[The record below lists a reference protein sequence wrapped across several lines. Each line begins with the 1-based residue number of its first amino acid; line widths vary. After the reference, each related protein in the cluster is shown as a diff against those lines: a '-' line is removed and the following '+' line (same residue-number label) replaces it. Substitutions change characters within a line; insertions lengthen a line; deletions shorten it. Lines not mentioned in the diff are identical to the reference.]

1 MYKIVKSI
9 IKILLF
15 LICFNISAEQ
25 DLSGQSDIVEA
36 ELVDNLSTED
46 KTTSLSEDQVLAEE
60 LDTEVQLNS
69 DDGASLPI
77 DIMLVLD
84 NSGSMKKN
92 DPNFLVTEAI
102 KEFISQ
108 KNENTRVGI
117 IIFDG
122 KAQLKISLTVAS
134 FANREAIL
142 NSIKGINYT
151 GQYTDF
157 PAAIERA
164 IYELKDNGREHAL
177 KSIIFMTDGIVD
189 TGNVNRDL
197 EKSKWMREDLAADA
211 ADNKIKI
218 FGIAFTEAADFQLIQ
233 SISQQ
238 TEGEYFRALVAEDLQ
253 NVFQQINEVINK
265 APESS
270 VISEIE
276 KITIAGTLV
285 NNTESGDAASK
296 LLDGDEQSIENIRP
310 RIEAVEQALD
320 NLDDPIPFPSILIV
334 AIVSLILLV
343 LAFLSLIL
351 KRKGLSRV
359 SRDEFFQEA
368 YINDLQGKTDKQ
380 AHMLDERPKMIGRV
394 AGKDIEH
401 MDYIV
406 VNESTISR
414 RHALIEYK
422 DYSFWI
428 IDQGSSNG
436 TFVNNERINNEFR
449 LKHGDKIRLHNC
461 EFEFNVPEMD
471 ESDETIVYTPGMQPL
486 VDDIHDNQA
495 TNELTYGLEEI
506 ANNPAKSKVAP
517 ISPISDTSSDE
528 EVTIIHDTNNIDSDD
543 IDSDDIDS
551 DDIDSDDEIDSL
563 INEGIEQTNIDD
575 DDDDDDDDDTTVIST
590 TNN

>member
-1 MYKIVKSI
+1 MYKVVKSI

-36 ELVDNLSTED
+36 ESVDNLSTED

-164 IYELKDNGREHAL
+164 IYELKDNGREDAL

-211 ADNKIKI
+211 ADNEIKI

-238 TEGEYFRALVAEDLQ
+238 TKGEYFRALVAEDLQ

-265 APESS
+265 VSESS
-270 VISEIE
+270 VVSEIE
-276 KITIAGTLV
+276 KITIGGRLV
-285 NNTESGDAASK
+285 NNIESEAASE

-320 NLDDPIPFPSILIV
+320 NLDDPIPFPSILIA
-334 AIVSLILLV
+334 AIVVLILLV

-359 SRDEFFQEA
+359 PRDEFFQEA

-422 DYSFWI
+422 DFSFWI

-436 TFVNNERINNEFR
+436 TFINNERINNEFR

-461 EFEFNVPEMD
+461 EFEFTVPEMD
-471 ESDETIVYTPGMQPL
+471 ESDETIVYTPGIQPL
-486 VDDIHDNQA
+486 VDDIHDGQP

-506 ANNPAKSKVAP
+506 ANNPRKSKVAP
-517 ISPISDTSSDE
+517 ISPISDVSSDE
-528 EVTIIHDTNNIDSDD
+528 EVTIIHDTN
-543 IDSDDIDS
+543 
-551 DDIDSDDEIDSL
+551 DIDSDDEIDSL
-563 INEGIEQTNIDD
+563 MNEGIEQTNL
-575 DDDDDDDDDTTVIST
+575 DDDDDDDTTVIST

>member
-36 ELVDNLSTED
+36 ESVDNLSTED

-164 IYELKDNGREHAL
+164 IYELKDNGREDAL

-211 ADNKIKI
+211 ADNEIKI

-238 TEGEYFRALVAEDLQ
+238 TKGEYFRALVAEDLQ

-265 APESS
+265 VSESS
-270 VISEIE
+270 VVSEIE
-276 KITIAGTLV
+276 KITIGGRLV
-285 NNTESGDAASK
+285 NNIESEAASE

-320 NLDDPIPFPSILIV
+320 NLDDPIPFPSILIA
-334 AIVSLILLV
+334 AIVVLILLV

-359 SRDEFFQEA
+359 PRDEFFQEA

-380 AHMLDERPKMIGRV
+380 AHMIDERPKMIGRV

-422 DYSFWI
+422 DFSFWI

-436 TFVNNERINNEFR
+436 TFINNERINNEFR

-461 EFEFNVPEMD
+461 EFEFTVPEMD
-471 ESDETIVYTPGMQPL
+471 ESDETIVYTPGIQPL
-486 VDDIHDNQA
+486 VDDIQDGQP

-506 ANNPAKSKVAP
+506 ANNPRKSKVAP
-517 ISPISDTSSDE
+517 ISPISDISSDE
-528 EVTIIHDTNNIDSDD
+528 EVTIIHDTN
-543 IDSDDIDS
+543 
-551 DDIDSDDEIDSL
+551 DIDSDDEIDSL
-563 INEGIEQTNIDD
+563 MNEGIEQTNL
-575 DDDDDDDDDTTVIST
+575 DDDDDDDDTTVIST

>member
-1 MYKIVKSI
+1 MYKVVKSI

-36 ELVDNLSTED
+36 ESVDNLSTED

-60 LDTEVQLNS
+60 LDTEVQLSS

-164 IYELKDNGREHAL
+164 IYELKDNGREDAL

-211 ADNKIKI
+211 ADNEIKI

-238 TEGEYFRALVAEDLQ
+238 TKGEYFRALVAEDLQ

-265 APESS
+265 VSESS
-270 VISEIE
+270 VVSEIE
-276 KITIAGTLV
+276 KITIGGRLV
-285 NNTESGDAASK
+285 NNIESEAASE

-320 NLDDPIPFPSILIV
+320 NLDDPIPFPSILIA
-334 AIVSLILLV
+334 AIVVLILLV

-359 SRDEFFQEA
+359 PRDEFFQEA

-422 DYSFWI
+422 DFSFWI

-436 TFVNNERINNEFR
+436 TFINNERINNEFR

-461 EFEFNVPEMD
+461 EFEFTVPEMD
-471 ESDETIVYTPGMQPL
+471 ESDETIVYTPGIQPL
-486 VDDIHDNQA
+486 VDDIHDGQP

-506 ANNPAKSKVAP
+506 ANNPRKSKVAP
-517 ISPISDTSSDE
+517 ISPISDVSSDE
-528 EVTIIHDTNNIDSDD
+528 EVTIIHDTN
-543 IDSDDIDS
+543 
-551 DDIDSDDEIDSL
+551 DIDSDDEIDSL
-563 INEGIEQTNIDD
+563 MNEGIEQTNL
-575 DDDDDDDDDTTVIST
+575 DDDDDDDDTTVIST

>member
-1 MYKIVKSI
+1 MYKVVKSI

-36 ELVDNLSTED
+36 ESVDNLSTED

-84 NSGSMKKN
+84 NSGSMQKN

-164 IYELKDNGREHAL
+164 IYELKDNGREDAL

-211 ADNKIKI
+211 ADNEIKI

-238 TEGEYFRALVAEDLQ
+238 TKGEYFRALVAEDLQ

-265 APESS
+265 VSESL
-270 VISEIE
+270 VVSEIE
-276 KITIAGTLV
+276 KVTIGGRLV
-285 NNTESGDAASK
+285 NNIESEAASE

-320 NLDDPIPFPSILIV
+320 NLDDPIPFPSILIA
-334 AIVSLILLV
+334 AIVVLILLV

-359 SRDEFFQEA
+359 PRDEFFQEA

-380 AHMLDERPKMIGRV
+380 AHMIDERPKMIGRV

-422 DYSFWI
+422 DFSFWI

-436 TFVNNERINNEFR
+436 TFINNERINNEFR

-461 EFEFNVPEMD
+461 EFEFTVPEMD
-471 ESDETIVYTPGMQPL
+471 ESDETIVYTPGIQPL
-486 VDDIHDNQA
+486 VDDIQDGQP

-506 ANNPAKSKVAP
+506 ANNPRKSKVAP
-517 ISPISDTSSDE
+517 ISPISDVSSDE
-528 EVTIIHDTNNIDSDD
+528 EVTIIHDTND
-543 IDSDDIDS
+543 IDSDD
-551 DDIDSDDEIDSL
+551 DDEIDSL
-563 INEGIEQTNIDD
+563 MNEGIEQTNL
-575 DDDDDDDDDTTVIST
+575 DDDDDTTVIST

>member
-36 ELVDNLSTED
+36 ESVDNLSTED

-164 IYELKDNGREHAL
+164 IYELKDNGREDAL

-211 ADNKIKI
+211 ADNEIKI

-238 TEGEYFRALVAEDLQ
+238 TKGEYFRALVAEDLQ

-265 APESS
+265 VSESS
-270 VISEIE
+270 VVSEIE
-276 KITIAGTLV
+276 KITIGGRLV
-285 NNTESGDAASK
+285 NNIESEAASE

-320 NLDDPIPFPSILIV
+320 NLDDPIPFPSILIA
-334 AIVSLILLV
+334 AIVVLILLV

-359 SRDEFFQEA
+359 PRDEFFQEA

-380 AHMLDERPKMIGRV
+380 AHMIDERPKMIGRV

-422 DYSFWI
+422 DFSFWI

-436 TFVNNERINNEFR
+436 TFINNERINNEFR

-461 EFEFNVPEMD
+461 EFEFTVPEMD
-471 ESDETIVYTPGMQPL
+471 ESDETIVYTPGIQPL
-486 VDDIHDNQA
+486 VDDIQDGQP

-506 ANNPAKSKVAP
+506 ANNPRKSKVAP
-517 ISPISDTSSDE
+517 ISPISDISSDE
-528 EVTIIHDTNNIDSDD
+528 EVTIIHDTN
-543 IDSDDIDS
+543 
-551 DDIDSDDEIDSL
+551 DIDSDDEIDSL
-563 INEGIEQTNIDD
+563 MNEGIEQTNL
-575 DDDDDDDDDTTVIST
+575 DDDDDDDTTVIST

>member
-1 MYKIVKSI
+1 MYKVVKSI

-36 ELVDNLSTED
+36 ESVDNLSTED

-60 LDTEVQLNS
+60 LDMEVQLNS

-164 IYELKDNGREHAL
+164 IYELKDNGREDAL

-211 ADNKIKI
+211 ADNEIKI

-238 TEGEYFRALVAEDLQ
+238 TKGEYFRALVAEDLQ

-265 APESS
+265 VSESS
-270 VISEIE
+270 VVSEIE
-276 KITIAGTLV
+276 KITIGGRLV
-285 NNTESGDAASK
+285 NNIESEAASE

-320 NLDDPIPFPSILIV
+320 NLDDPIPFPSILIA
-334 AIVSLILLV
+334 AIVVLILLV

-359 SRDEFFQEA
+359 PRDEFFQEA

-422 DYSFWI
+422 DFSFWI

-436 TFVNNERINNEFR
+436 TFINNERINNEFR

-461 EFEFNVPEMD
+461 EFEFTVPEMD
-471 ESDETIVYTPGMQPL
+471 ESDETIVYTPGIQPL
-486 VDDIHDNQA
+486 VDDIQDGQP

-506 ANNPAKSKVAP
+506 ANNPRKSKVAP
-517 ISPISDTSSDE
+517 ISPISDVSSDE
-528 EVTIIHDTNNIDSDD
+528 EVTIIHDTN
-543 IDSDDIDS
+543 
-551 DDIDSDDEIDSL
+551 DIDSDDEIDSL
-563 INEGIEQTNIDD
+563 MNEGIEQTNL
-575 DDDDDDDDDTTVIST
+575 DDDDDDTTVIST

>member
-1 MYKIVKSI
+1 MYKVVKSI

-36 ELVDNLSTED
+36 EAVDNLSTED

-60 LDTEVQLNS
+60 LDTEVQLSS

-84 NSGSMKKN
+84 NSGSMQKN

-164 IYELKDNGREHAL
+164 IYELKDNGREDAL

-211 ADNKIKI
+211 ADNEIKI

-238 TEGEYFRALVAEDLQ
+238 TKGEYFRALVAEDLQ

-265 APESS
+265 VSESL
-270 VISEIE
+270 VVSEIE
-276 KITIAGTLV
+276 KVTIGGRLV
-285 NNTESGDAASK
+285 NNIESEAASE

-320 NLDDPIPFPSILIV
+320 NLDDPIPFPSILIA
-334 AIVSLILLV
+334 AIVVLILLV
-343 LAFLSLIL
+343 LAFLSFIL

-359 SRDEFFQEA
+359 PRDEFFQEA

-380 AHMLDERPKMIGRV
+380 AHMIDERPKMIGRV

-422 DYSFWI
+422 DFSFWI

-436 TFVNNERINNEFR
+436 TFINNERINNEFR

-461 EFEFNVPEMD
+461 EFEFTVPEMD
-471 ESDETIVYTPGMQPL
+471 ESDETIVYTPGIQPL
-486 VDDIHDNQA
+486 VDDIQDGQP

-506 ANNPAKSKVAP
+506 ANNPRKSKVAP
-517 ISPISDTSSDE
+517 ISPISDVSSDE
-528 EVTIIHDTNNIDSDD
+528 EVTIIHDTN
-543 IDSDDIDS
+543 
-551 DDIDSDDEIDSL
+551 DIDSDDEIDSL
-563 INEGIEQTNIDD
+563 MNEGIEQTNL
-575 DDDDDDDDDTTVIST
+575 DDDDDDTTVIST

>member
-36 ELVDNLSTED
+36 ESVDNLSMED

-69 DDGASLPI
+69 DDNASLPI

-122 KAQLKISLTVAS
+122 KAQLQISLTVAS

-164 IYELKDNGREHAL
+164 IYELKDNGREDAL

-211 ADNKIKI
+211 ADNEIKI

-253 NVFQQINEVINK
+253 NVFQKINEVINK
-265 APESS
+265 VPESS
-270 VISEIE
+270 VVSEIE
-276 KITIAGTLV
+276 KITIGGTLV
-285 NNTESGDAASK
+285 NNIEFGEAASK

-334 AIVSLILLV
+334 AIVVLILLV
-343 LAFLSLIL
+343 LAFLSLIS
-351 KRKGLSRV
+351 KRKGLLRV
-359 SRDEFFQEA
+359 PRDEFFQEA

-436 TFVNNERINNEFR
+436 TFINNERINNEFR

-461 EFEFNVPEMD
+461 EFEFIVPEMD
-471 ESDETIVYTPGMQPL
+471 ESDETIAYTPGMQPL
-486 VDDIHDNQA
+486 VDDIHDSQS

-506 ANNPAKSKVAP
+506 ANNPRKSKVAP
-517 ISPISDTSSDE
+517 ISPISDVSSDE
-528 EVTIIHDTNNIDSDD
+528 EVTIIHDTN
-543 IDSDDIDS
+543 
-551 DDIDSDDEIDSL
+551 DIDSDDEIDSL
-563 INEGIEQTNIDD
+563 MNEGIEQTNL
-575 DDDDDDDDDTTVIST
+575 DDDDDDDTTVIST

>member
-36 ELVDNLSTED
+36 ESVDNLSTED

-164 IYELKDNGREHAL
+164 IYELKDNGREDAL

-197 EKSKWMREDLAADA
+197 EKSKWMREDLADDA
-211 ADNKIKI
+211 ADNEIKI

-253 NVFQQINEVINK
+253 NVFQKINEVINK
-265 APESS
+265 VPESS
-270 VISEIE
+270 VVSEIE
-276 KITIAGTLV
+276 KITIGGTLV
-285 NNTESGDAASK
+285 NNIESGEAASK

-320 NLDDPIPFPSILIV
+320 NLDDPIPFPSILIA
-334 AIVSLILLV
+334 AIVVLILLV

-359 SRDEFFQEA
+359 LRDEFFQEA

-422 DYSFWI
+422 DFSFWI

-436 TFVNNERINNEFR
+436 TFINNERINNEFR

-461 EFEFNVPEMD
+461 EFEFTVPEMD
-471 ESDETIVYTPGMQPL
+471 ESDETIVYTPGIQPL
-486 VDDIHDNQA
+486 VDDIQDGQP

-506 ANNPAKSKVAP
+506 ANNPRKSKVAP
-517 ISPISDTSSDE
+517 ISPISDVSSDE
-528 EVTIIHDTNNIDSDD
+528 EVTIMHDTN
-543 IDSDDIDS
+543 
-551 DDIDSDDEIDSL
+551 DIDSDDEIDSL
-563 INEGIEQTNIDD
+563 MNEGIEQTNL
-575 DDDDDDDDDTTVIST
+575 DDDDDDDDTTVIST

>member
-15 LICFNISAEQ
+15 FICFNISAEQ
-25 DLSGQSDIVEA
+25 DLSGQSNIVEA
-36 ELVDNLSTED
+36 ESVDNLSTED

-164 IYELKDNGREHAL
+164 IYDLKDNGREDAL

-197 EKSKWMREDLAADA
+197 EKSKWLREDLAAAA
-211 ADNKIKI
+211 ADNEIKI
-218 FGIAFTEAADFQLIQ
+218 FGIAFTETADFQLIQ

-238 TEGEYFRALVAEDLQ
+238 TEGEYFRALAAEDLQ
-253 NVFQQINEVINK
+253 NVFQQINKVINK
-265 APESS
+265 VPESS
-270 VISEIE
+270 VVSGIE
-276 KITIAGTLV
+276 KITIGDTLA
-285 NNTESGDAASK
+285 NNIESGEVASN

-310 RIEAVEQALD
+310 RIEAVEQALE
-320 NLDDPIPFPSILIV
+320 NLDVPISFPLILIV
-334 AIVSLILLV
+334 AIIVLILLV
-343 LAFLSLIL
+343 LTLLSLIS

-359 SRDEFFQEA
+359 LRDEFFQKA

-394 AGKDIEH
+394 TGKDIEH

-436 TFVNNERINNEFR
+436 TFINNERINNEFR

-461 EFEFNVPEMD
+461 EFEFLVPEMD
-471 ESDETIVYTPGMQPL
+471 ESDETIVYTPGMRPL
-486 VDDIHDNQA
+486 VDDVHDGQS

-506 ANNPAKSKVAP
+506 ANNPRQSKVAP
-517 ISPISDTSSDE
+517 ISPISDVSGDE
-528 EVTIIHDTNNIDSDD
+528 EVTIIHDTN
-543 IDSDDIDS
+543 
-551 DDIDSDDEIDSL
+551 DIDSDDEIDSL
-563 INEGIEQTNIDD
+563 MNEGIEQTDL
-575 DDDDDDDDDTTVIST
+575 DDDDDTTVIST

>member
-36 ELVDNLSTED
+36 ESVDNLSTED

-69 DDGASLPI
+69 DDDASLPI

-92 DPNFLVTEAI
+92 DPNFLATEAI

-122 KAQLKISLTVAS
+122 KAQLQISLTVAS
-134 FANREAIL
+134 FANREVIL

-164 IYELKDNGREHAL
+164 IYELKDNGREDAL

-211 ADNKIKI
+211 ADNEIKV

-253 NVFQQINEVINK
+253 NVFQKINEVINK
-265 APESS
+265 MPESS
-270 VISEIE
+270 VVSEVE
-276 KITIAGTLV
+276 KITIGGTLV
-285 NNTESGDAASK
+285 NNIEFGEAASK

-334 AIVSLILLV
+334 SIVVLILLV
-343 LAFLSLIL
+343 LAFLSLIS

-359 SRDEFFQEA
+359 PRDEFFQEA

-436 TFVNNERINNEFR
+436 TFINNERINNEFR

-461 EFEFNVPEMD
+461 EFEFIVPEMD
-471 ESDETIVYTPGMQPL
+471 ESDETIAYTPGMQPL
-486 VDDIHDNQA
+486 VDDIHDSQS

-506 ANNPAKSKVAP
+506 ANNPRKSKVAP
-517 ISPISDTSSDE
+517 ISPISDVSSDE
-528 EVTIIHDTNNIDSDD
+528 EVTIIHDTN
-543 IDSDDIDS
+543 
-551 DDIDSDDEIDSL
+551 DIDSDDEIDSL
-563 INEGIEQTNIDD
+563 MNEGIEQTNL
-575 DDDDDDDDDTTVIST
+575 DDDDDDDDDTTAIST

>member
-1 MYKIVKSI
+1 MYKVVKSI

-36 ELVDNLSTED
+36 ESVDNLSTED

-84 NSGSMKKN
+84 NSGSMQKN

-164 IYELKDNGREHAL
+164 IYELKDNGREDAL

-211 ADNKIKI
+211 ADNEIKI

-238 TEGEYFRALVAEDLQ
+238 TKGEYFRALVAEDLQ

-265 APESS
+265 VSESS
-270 VISEIE
+270 VVSEIE
-276 KITIAGTLV
+276 KITIGGRLV
-285 NNTESGDAASK
+285 NNIESEAASE

-320 NLDDPIPFPSILIV
+320 NLDDPIPFPSILIA
-334 AIVSLILLV
+334 AIVVLILLV

-359 SRDEFFQEA
+359 PRDEFFQEA

-422 DYSFWI
+422 DFSFWI

-436 TFVNNERINNEFR
+436 TFINNERINNEFR

-461 EFEFNVPEMD
+461 EFEFTVPEMD
-471 ESDETIVYTPGMQPL
+471 ESDETIVYTPGIQPL
-486 VDDIHDNQA
+486 VDDIQDGQP

-506 ANNPAKSKVAP
+506 ANNPRKSKVAP
-517 ISPISDTSSDE
+517 ISPISDVSSDE
-528 EVTIIHDTNNIDSDD
+528 EVTIIHDTND
-543 IDSDDIDS
+543 IDSDD
-551 DDIDSDDEIDSL
+551 DDEIDSL
-563 INEGIEQTNIDD
+563 MNEGIEQTNL
-575 DDDDDDDDDTTVIST
+575 DDDDDTTVIST

>member
-1 MYKIVKSI
+1 MYKIVKSN

-25 DLSGQSDIVEA
+25 DLSEQSGIAGA
-36 ELVDNLSTED
+36 ESVDSLSTKD

-69 DDGASLPI
+69 NDGASLPI

-92 DPNFLVTEAI
+92 DPDFLVTEAI

-142 NSIKGINYT
+142 NSIKEINYT
-151 GQYTDF
+151 GLYTDF

-164 IYELKDNGREHAL
+164 IYELKDNGREDAL

-189 TGNVNRDL
+189 TGDVNRDL

-211 ADNKIKI
+211 ADNEIKI

-253 NVFQQINEVINK
+253 NVFQQINKVINK
-265 APESS
+265 EPEPS
-270 VISEIE
+270 VVSEIE
-276 KITIAGTLV
+276 KITIGGTLV
-285 NNTESGDAASK
+285 SDIESSEAASK
-296 LLDGDEQSIENIRP
+296 LLDVDEQSIENIRP

-320 NLDDPIPFPSILIV
+320 NLDDPIQFPLILIV

-343 LAFLSLIL
+343 LAFLSSIL

-506 ANNPAKSKVAP
+506 ANNPRKSKVAP

-575 DDDDDDDDDTTVIST
+575 DDDDDTTIIST

>member
-36 ELVDNLSTED
+36 ESVDNLSTED

-60 LDTEVQLNS
+60 LDTEVQLNF

-164 IYELKDNGREHAL
+164 IYELKDNGREDAL

-211 ADNKIKI
+211 ADNEIKI

-238 TEGEYFRALVAEDLQ
+238 TKGEYFRALVAEDLQ

-265 APESS
+265 VSESS
-270 VISEIE
+270 VVSEIE
-276 KITIAGTLV
+276 KITIGGRLV
-285 NNTESGDAASK
+285 NNIESEAASE

-320 NLDDPIPFPSILIV
+320 NLDDPIPFPSILIA
-334 AIVSLILLV
+334 AIVVLILLV

-359 SRDEFFQEA
+359 PRDEFFQEA

-380 AHMLDERPKMIGRV
+380 AHMIDERPKMIGRV

-422 DYSFWI
+422 DFSFWI

-436 TFVNNERINNEFR
+436 TFINNERINNEFR

-461 EFEFNVPEMD
+461 EFEFTVPEMD
-471 ESDETIVYTPGMQPL
+471 ESDETIVYTPGIQPL
-486 VDDIHDNQA
+486 VGDIHDGQP

-506 ANNPAKSKVAP
+506 ANNPRKSKVAP
-517 ISPISDTSSDE
+517 ISPISDVSSDE
-528 EVTIIHDTNNIDSDD
+528 EVTIMHDTN
-543 IDSDDIDS
+543 
-551 DDIDSDDEIDSL
+551 DIDSDDEIDSL
-563 INEGIEQTNIDD
+563 MNEGIEQTNL
-575 DDDDDDDDDTTVIST
+575 DDDDDDDDTTVIST

>member
-1 MYKIVKSI
+1 MYKVVKSI

-36 ELVDNLSTED
+36 ESVDNLSTED

-164 IYELKDNGREHAL
+164 IYELKDNGREDAL

-211 ADNKIKI
+211 ADNEIKI

-238 TEGEYFRALVAEDLQ
+238 TKGEYFRALVAEDLQ

-265 APESS
+265 VSESS
-270 VISEIE
+270 VVSEIE
-276 KITIAGTLV
+276 KITIGGRLV
-285 NNTESGDAASK
+285 NNIESEAASE

-320 NLDDPIPFPSILIV
+320 NLDDPIPFPSILIA
-334 AIVSLILLV
+334 AIVVLILLV

-359 SRDEFFQEA
+359 LRDEFFQEA

-380 AHMLDERPKMIGRV
+380 AHMIDERPKMIGRV

-422 DYSFWI
+422 DFSFWI

-436 TFVNNERINNEFR
+436 TFINNERINNEFR

-461 EFEFNVPEMD
+461 EFEFTVPEMD
-471 ESDETIVYTPGMQPL
+471 ESDETIVYTPGIQPL
-486 VDDIHDNQA
+486 VDDIHDGQP

-506 ANNPAKSKVAP
+506 ANNPRKSKVAP
-517 ISPISDTSSDE
+517 ISPISDVSSDE
-528 EVTIIHDTNNIDSDD
+528 EVTIIHDTN
-543 IDSDDIDS
+543 
-551 DDIDSDDEIDSL
+551 DIDSDDEIDSL
-563 INEGIEQTNIDD
+563 MNEGIEQTNL
-575 DDDDDDDDDTTVIST
+575 DDDDDDTTVIST

>member
-1 MYKIVKSI
+1 MYKVVKSI

-36 ELVDNLSTED
+36 ESVDNLSTED

-84 NSGSMKKN
+84 NSGSMQKN

-164 IYELKDNGREHAL
+164 IYELKDNGREDAL

-211 ADNKIKI
+211 ADNEIKI

-238 TEGEYFRALVAEDLQ
+238 TKGEYFRALVAEDLQ

-265 APESS
+265 VSESS
-270 VISEIE
+270 VVSEIE
-276 KITIAGTLV
+276 KITIGGRLV
-285 NNTESGDAASK
+285 NNIESEAASE

-320 NLDDPIPFPSILIV
+320 NLDDPIPFPSILIA
-334 AIVSLILLV
+334 AIVVLILLV

-359 SRDEFFQEA
+359 PRDEFFQEA

-422 DYSFWI
+422 DFSFWI

-436 TFVNNERINNEFR
+436 TFINNERINNEFR

-461 EFEFNVPEMD
+461 EFEFTVPEMD
-471 ESDETIVYTPGMQPL
+471 ESDETIVYTPGIQPL
-486 VDDIHDNQA
+486 VDDIHDGQP

-506 ANNPAKSKVAP
+506 ANNPRKSKVAP
-517 ISPISDTSSDE
+517 ISPISDVSSDE
-528 EVTIIHDTNNIDSDD
+528 EVTIIHDTN
-543 IDSDDIDS
+543 
-551 DDIDSDDEIDSL
+551 DIDSDDEIDSL
-563 INEGIEQTNIDD
+563 MNEGIEQTNL
-575 DDDDDDDDDTTVIST
+575 DDDDDDDTTVIST

>member
-15 LICFNISAEQ
+15 FICFNISAEQ
-25 DLSGQSDIVEA
+25 DLSGQSNIVEA
-36 ELVDNLSTED
+36 ESVDNLSTED

-164 IYELKDNGREHAL
+164 IYELKDNGREDAL

-197 EKSKWMREDLAADA
+197 EKSKWLREDLAAAA
-211 ADNKIKI
+211 ADNEIKI

-238 TEGEYFRALVAEDLQ
+238 TEGEYFRALAAEDLQ
-253 NVFQQINEVINK
+253 NVFQQINKVINK
-265 APESS
+265 APDSS
-270 VISEIE
+270 VVSEIE
-276 KITIAGTLV
+276 KITIGDTLA
-285 NNTESGDAASK
+285 NNIESGEAASN

-320 NLDDPIPFPSILIV
+320 NLDDPIPFPSILIA
-334 AIVSLILLV
+334 AIVVLILLV

-359 SRDEFFQEA
+359 PRDEFFQEA

-380 AHMLDERPKMIGRV
+380 AHMIDERPKMIGRV

-422 DYSFWI
+422 DFSFWI

-436 TFVNNERINNEFR
+436 TFINNERINNEFR

-461 EFEFNVPEMD
+461 EFEFTVPEMD
-471 ESDETIVYTPGMQPL
+471 ESDETIVYTPGIQPL
-486 VDDIHDNQA
+486 VDDIQDGQP

-506 ANNPAKSKVAP
+506 ANNPRKSKVAP
-517 ISPISDTSSDE
+517 ISPISDVSSDE
-528 EVTIIHDTNNIDSDD
+528 EVTIIHDTND
-543 IDSDDIDS
+543 IDSDD
-551 DDIDSDDEIDSL
+551 DDEIDSL
-563 INEGIEQTNIDD
+563 MNEGIEQTNL
-575 DDDDDDDDDTTVIST
+575 DDDDDTTVIST

>member
-1 MYKIVKSI
+1 MYKVVKLI

-36 ELVDNLSTED
+36 ESVDNLSTED

-164 IYELKDNGREHAL
+164 IYELKDNGREDAL

-211 ADNKIKI
+211 ADNEIKI

-238 TEGEYFRALVAEDLQ
+238 TKGEYFRALVAEDLQ

-265 APESS
+265 VSESS
-270 VISEIE
+270 VVSEIE
-276 KITIAGTLV
+276 KITIGGRLV
-285 NNTESGDAASK
+285 NNIESEAASE

-320 NLDDPIPFPSILIV
+320 NLDDPIPFPSILIA
-334 AIVSLILLV
+334 AIVVLILLV

-359 SRDEFFQEA
+359 LRDEFFQEA

-380 AHMLDERPKMIGRV
+380 AHMIDERPKMIGRV

-422 DYSFWI
+422 DFSFWI

-436 TFVNNERINNEFR
+436 TFINNERINNEFR

-461 EFEFNVPEMD
+461 EFEFTVPEMD
-471 ESDETIVYTPGMQPL
+471 ESDETIVYTPGIQPL
-486 VDDIHDNQA
+486 VDDIQDGQP

-506 ANNPAKSKVAP
+506 ANNPRKSKVAP
-517 ISPISDTSSDE
+517 ISPISDVSSDE
-528 EVTIIHDTNNIDSDD
+528 EVTIIHDTN
-543 IDSDDIDS
+543 
-551 DDIDSDDEIDSL
+551 DIDSDDEIDSL
-563 INEGIEQTNIDD
+563 MNEGIEQTNL
-575 DDDDDDDDDTTVIST
+575 DDDDDDDTTVIST

>member
-1 MYKIVKSI
+1 MYKVVKSI

-36 ELVDNLSTED
+36 ESVDNLSTED

-164 IYELKDNGREHAL
+164 IYELKDNGREDAL

-211 ADNKIKI
+211 ADNEIKI

-238 TEGEYFRALVAEDLQ
+238 TKGEYFRALVAEDLQ

-265 APESS
+265 VSESS
-270 VISEIE
+270 VVSEIE
-276 KITIAGTLV
+276 KVTIGGRLV
-285 NNTESGDAASK
+285 NNIESEAASE

-320 NLDDPIPFPSILIV
+320 NLDDPIPFPSILIA
-334 AIVSLILLV
+334 AIVVLILLV

-359 SRDEFFQEA
+359 PRDEFFQEA

-380 AHMLDERPKMIGRV
+380 AHMIDERPKMIGRV

-422 DYSFWI
+422 DFSFWI

-436 TFVNNERINNEFR
+436 TFINNERINNEFR

-461 EFEFNVPEMD
+461 EFEFTVPEMD
-471 ESDETIVYTPGMQPL
+471 ESDETIVYTPGIQPL
-486 VDDIHDNQA
+486 VDDIQDGQP

-506 ANNPAKSKVAP
+506 ANNPRKSKVAP
-517 ISPISDTSSDE
+517 ISPISDVSSDE
-528 EVTIIHDTNNIDSDD
+528 EVTIIHDTN
-543 IDSDDIDS
+543 
-551 DDIDSDDEIDSL
+551 DIDSDDEIDSL
-563 INEGIEQTNIDD
+563 MNEGIEQTNL
-575 DDDDDDDDDTTVIST
+575 DDDDDDDDTTVIST

>member
-36 ELVDNLSTED
+36 ESVDNLSTED

-164 IYELKDNGREHAL
+164 IYELKDNGREDAL

-211 ADNKIKI
+211 ADNEIKI

-238 TEGEYFRALVAEDLQ
+238 TKGEYFRALVAEDLQ
-253 NVFQQINEVINK
+253 NVFQKINEVINK
-265 APESS
+265 VPESS
-270 VISEIE
+270 VVSEIE
-276 KITIAGTLV
+276 KITIGGRLV
-285 NNTESGDAASK
+285 NNIESEAASE

-320 NLDDPIPFPSILIV
+320 NLDDPIPFPSILIA
-334 AIVSLILLV
+334 AIVVLILLV

-359 SRDEFFQEA
+359 PRDEFFQEA

-422 DYSFWI
+422 DFSFWI

-436 TFVNNERINNEFR
+436 TFINNERINNEFR

-461 EFEFNVPEMD
+461 EFEFTVPEMD
-471 ESDETIVYTPGMQPL
+471 ESDETIVYTPGIQPL
-486 VDDIHDNQA
+486 VDDIHDGQP

-506 ANNPAKSKVAP
+506 ANNPRKSKVAP
-517 ISPISDTSSDE
+517 ISPISDVSSDE
-528 EVTIIHDTNNIDSDD
+528 EVTIIHDTN
-543 IDSDDIDS
+543 
-551 DDIDSDDEIDSL
+551 DIDSDDEIDSL
-563 INEGIEQTNIDD
+563 MNEGIEQTNL
-575 DDDDDDDDDTTVIST
+575 DDDDDDDDTTVIST

>member
-1 MYKIVKSI
+1 MYKVIKSI

-36 ELVDNLSTED
+36 ESVDNLSTED

-60 LDTEVQLNS
+60 LDMEVQLNS

-164 IYELKDNGREHAL
+164 IYELKDNGREDAL

-211 ADNKIKI
+211 ADNEIKI

-238 TEGEYFRALVAEDLQ
+238 TKGEYFRALVAEDLQ

-265 APESS
+265 VSESS
-270 VISEIE
+270 VVSEIE
-276 KITIAGTLV
+276 KITIGGRLV
-285 NNTESGDAASK
+285 NNIESEAASE

-320 NLDDPIPFPSILIV
+320 NLDDPIPFPSILIA
-334 AIVSLILLV
+334 AIVVLILLV

-359 SRDEFFQEA
+359 PRDEFFQEA

-422 DYSFWI
+422 DFSFWI

-436 TFVNNERINNEFR
+436 TFINNERINNEFR

-461 EFEFNVPEMD
+461 EFEFTVPEMD
-471 ESDETIVYTPGMQPL
+471 ESDETIVYTPGIQPL
-486 VDDIHDNQA
+486 VDDIHDGQP

-506 ANNPAKSKVAP
+506 ANNPRKSKVAP
-517 ISPISDTSSDE
+517 ISPISDVSSDE
-528 EVTIIHDTNNIDSDD
+528 EVTIMHDTN
-543 IDSDDIDS
+543 
-551 DDIDSDDEIDSL
+551 DIDSDDEIDSL
-563 INEGIEQTNIDD
+563 MNEGIEQTNL
-575 DDDDDDDDDTTVIST
+575 DDDDDDDTTVIST

>member
-1 MYKIVKSI
+1 MYKVVKSI

-36 ELVDNLSTED
+36 ESVDNLSTED

-69 DDGASLPI
+69 DDGTSLPI

-164 IYELKDNGREHAL
+164 IYELKDNGREDAL

-211 ADNKIKI
+211 ADNEIKI

-238 TEGEYFRALVAEDLQ
+238 TKGEYFRALVAEDLQ

-265 APESS
+265 VSESS
-270 VISEIE
+270 VVSEIE
-276 KITIAGTLV
+276 KITIGGRLV
-285 NNTESGDAASK
+285 NNIESEAASE

-320 NLDDPIPFPSILIV
+320 NLDDPIPFPSILIA
-334 AIVSLILLV
+334 AIVVLILLV

-359 SRDEFFQEA
+359 PRDEFFQEA

-380 AHMLDERPKMIGRV
+380 AHMIDERPKMIGRV

-422 DYSFWI
+422 DFSFWI

-436 TFVNNERINNEFR
+436 TFINNERINNEFR

-461 EFEFNVPEMD
+461 EFEFTVPEMD
-471 ESDETIVYTPGMQPL
+471 ESDETIVYTPGIQPL
-486 VDDIHDNQA
+486 VDDIHDGQPSND
-495 TNELTYGLEEI
+495 LTYGLEEI
-506 ANNPAKSKVAP
+506 ANNPQKSKVAP
-517 ISPISDTSSDE
+517 ISPISDVSSDE
-528 EVTIIHDTNNIDSDD
+528 EVTIMHDTN
-543 IDSDDIDS
+543 
-551 DDIDSDDEIDSL
+551 DIDSDDEIDSL
-563 INEGIEQTNIDD
+563 MNEGIEQTNL
-575 DDDDDDDDDTTVIST
+575 DDDDDDDDTTVIST

>member
-1 MYKIVKSI
+1 MYKVVKLI

-36 ELVDNLSTED
+36 ESVDNLSTED

-84 NSGSMKKN
+84 NSGSMQKN

-164 IYELKDNGREHAL
+164 IYELKDNGREDAL

-211 ADNKIKI
+211 ADNEIKI

-238 TEGEYFRALVAEDLQ
+238 TKGEYFRALVAEDLQ

-265 APESS
+265 VSESS
-270 VISEIE
+270 VVSEIE
-276 KITIAGTLV
+276 KITIGGRLV
-285 NNTESGDAASK
+285 NNIESEAASE

-320 NLDDPIPFPSILIV
+320 NLDDPIPFPSILIA
-334 AIVSLILLV
+334 AIVVLILLV

-359 SRDEFFQEA
+359 PRDEFFQEA

-422 DYSFWI
+422 DFSFWI

-436 TFVNNERINNEFR
+436 TFINNERINNEFR

-461 EFEFNVPEMD
+461 EFEFTVPEMD
-471 ESDETIVYTPGMQPL
+471 ESDETIVYTPGIQPL
-486 VDDIHDNQA
+486 VDDIHDGQP

-506 ANNPAKSKVAP
+506 ANNPRKSKVAP
-517 ISPISDTSSDE
+517 ISPISDVSSDE
-528 EVTIIHDTNNIDSDD
+528 EVTIIHDTN
-543 IDSDDIDS
+543 
-551 DDIDSDDEIDSL
+551 DIDSDDEIDSL
-563 INEGIEQTNIDD
+563 MNEGIEQTNL
-575 DDDDDDDDDTTVIST
+575 DDDDDDDDTTVIST

>member
-1 MYKIVKSI
+1 MYKVVKSI

-36 ELVDNLSTED
+36 ESVDNLSTED

-84 NSGSMKKN
+84 NSGSMQKN

-164 IYELKDNGREHAL
+164 IYELKDNGREDAL

-211 ADNKIKI
+211 ADNEIKI

-238 TEGEYFRALVAEDLQ
+238 TKGEYFRALVAEDLQ

-265 APESS
+265 VSESS
-270 VISEIE
+270 VVSEIE
-276 KITIAGTLV
+276 KITIGGRLV
-285 NNTESGDAASK
+285 NNIESEAASE

-320 NLDDPIPFPSILIV
+320 NLDDPIPFPSILIA
-334 AIVSLILLV
+334 AIVVLILLV

-359 SRDEFFQEA
+359 PRDEFFQEA

-380 AHMLDERPKMIGRV
+380 AHMIDERPKMIGRV

-422 DYSFWI
+422 DFSFWI

-436 TFVNNERINNEFR
+436 TFINNERINNEFR

-461 EFEFNVPEMD
+461 EFEFTVPEMD
-471 ESDETIVYTPGMQPL
+471 ESDETIVYTPGIQPL
-486 VDDIHDNQA
+486 VDDIHDGQP

-506 ANNPAKSKVAP
+506 ANNPRKSKVAP
-517 ISPISDTSSDE
+517 ISPISDVSSDE
-528 EVTIIHDTNNIDSDD
+528 EVTIIHDTN
-543 IDSDDIDS
+543 
-551 DDIDSDDEIDSL
+551 DIDSDDEIDSL
-563 INEGIEQTNIDD
+563 MNEGIEQTNL
-575 DDDDDDDDDTTVIST
+575 DDDDDDTTVIST

>member
-1 MYKIVKSI
+1 MYKVVKSI

-36 ELVDNLSTED
+36 EAVDNLSTED

-164 IYELKDNGREHAL
+164 IYELKDNGREDAL

-211 ADNKIKI
+211 ADNEIKI

-238 TEGEYFRALVAEDLQ
+238 TKGEYFRALVAEDLQ

-265 APESS
+265 VSESS
-270 VISEIE
+270 VVSEIE
-276 KITIAGTLV
+276 KITIGGRLV
-285 NNTESGDAASK
+285 NNIESEAASE

-320 NLDDPIPFPSILIV
+320 NLDDPIPFPSILIA
-334 AIVSLILLV
+334 AIVVLILLV

-359 SRDEFFQEA
+359 PRDEFFQEA

-380 AHMLDERPKMIGRV
+380 AHMIDERPKMIGRV

-422 DYSFWI
+422 DFSFWI

-436 TFVNNERINNEFR
+436 TFINNERINNEFR

-461 EFEFNVPEMD
+461 EFEFTVPEMD
-471 ESDETIVYTPGMQPL
+471 ESDETIVYTPGIQPL
-486 VDDIHDNQA
+486 VDDIHDGQP

-506 ANNPAKSKVAP
+506 ANNPRKSKVAP
-517 ISPISDTSSDE
+517 ISPISDVSSDE
-528 EVTIIHDTNNIDSDD
+528 EVTIIHDTN
-543 IDSDDIDS
+543 
-551 DDIDSDDEIDSL
+551 DIDSDDEIDSL
-563 INEGIEQTNIDD
+563 MNEGIEQTNL
-575 DDDDDDDDDTTVIST
+575 DDDDDDDDTTVIST

>member
-36 ELVDNLSTED
+36 ESVDNLSTED

-164 IYELKDNGREHAL
+164 IYELKDNGREDAL

-211 ADNKIKI
+211 ADNEIKI

-238 TEGEYFRALVAEDLQ
+238 TKGEYFRALVAEDLQ

-265 APESS
+265 VSESS
-270 VISEIE
+270 VVSEIE
-276 KITIAGTLV
+276 KVTIGGTLV
-285 NNTESGDAASK
+285 NNIESGDAASK

-320 NLDDPIPFPSILIV
+320 NLDDPIPFPSILIA
-334 AIVSLILLV
+334 AIVVLILLV

-359 SRDEFFQEA
+359 PRDEFFQEA

-422 DYSFWI
+422 DFSFWI

-436 TFVNNERINNEFR
+436 TFINNERINNEFR

-461 EFEFNVPEMD
+461 EFEFTVPEMD
-471 ESDETIVYTPGMQPL
+471 ESDETIVYTPGIQPL
-486 VDDIHDNQA
+486 VDDIQDGQS

-506 ANNPAKSKVAP
+506 ANNPRKSKVAP
-517 ISPISDTSSDE
+517 ISPISDVSSDE
-528 EVTIIHDTNNIDSDD
+528 EVTIMHDTN
-543 IDSDDIDS
+543 
-551 DDIDSDDEIDSL
+551 DIDSDDEIDSL
-563 INEGIEQTNIDD
+563 MNEGIEQTNL
-575 DDDDDDDDDTTVIST
+575 DDDDDDDDTTVIST

>member
-1 MYKIVKSI
+1 MYKVVKSI

-36 ELVDNLSTED
+36 ESVDNLSTED

-60 LDTEVQLNS
+60 LDMEVQLNS

-122 KAQLKISLTVAS
+122 KAQLQISLTVAS

-164 IYELKDNGREHAL
+164 IYELKDNGREDAL

-211 ADNKIKI
+211 ADNEIKI

-238 TEGEYFRALVAEDLQ
+238 TKGEYFRALVAEDLQ

-265 APESS
+265 VSESS
-270 VISEIE
+270 VVSEIE
-276 KITIAGTLV
+276 KITIGGRLV
-285 NNTESGDAASK
+285 NNIESEAASE

-320 NLDDPIPFPSILIV
+320 NLDDPIPFPSILIA
-334 AIVSLILLV
+334 AIVVLILLV

-359 SRDEFFQEA
+359 PRDEFFQEA

-380 AHMLDERPKMIGRV
+380 AHMIDERPKMIGRV

-422 DYSFWI
+422 DFSFWI

-436 TFVNNERINNEFR
+436 TFINNERINNEFR

-461 EFEFNVPEMD
+461 EFEFTVPEMD
-471 ESDETIVYTPGMQPL
+471 ESDETIVYTPGIQPL
-486 VDDIHDNQA
+486 VDDIHDGQP

-506 ANNPAKSKVAP
+506 ANNPRKSKVAP
-517 ISPISDTSSDE
+517 ISPISDVSSDE
-528 EVTIIHDTNNIDSDD
+528 EVTIIHDTN
-543 IDSDDIDS
+543 
-551 DDIDSDDEIDSL
+551 DIDSDDEIDSL
-563 INEGIEQTNIDD
+563 MNEGIEQTNL
-575 DDDDDDDDDTTVIST
+575 DDDDDDDDTTVIST

>member
-1 MYKIVKSI
+1 MYKVVKLI

-36 ELVDNLSTED
+36 ESVDNLSTED

-164 IYELKDNGREHAL
+164 IYELKDNGREDAL

-211 ADNKIKI
+211 ADNEIKI

-238 TEGEYFRALVAEDLQ
+238 TKGEYFRALVAEDLQ

-265 APESS
+265 VSESS
-270 VISEIE
+270 VVSEIE
-276 KITIAGTLV
+276 KITIGGRLV
-285 NNTESGDAASK
+285 NNIESEAASE

-320 NLDDPIPFPSILIV
+320 NLDDPIPFPSILIA
-334 AIVSLILLV
+334 AIVVLILLV

-351 KRKGLSRV
+351 KRKGLSGV
-359 SRDEFFQEA
+359 PRDEFFQEA

-380 AHMLDERPKMIGRV
+380 AHMIDERPKMIGRV

-422 DYSFWI
+422 DFSFWI

-436 TFVNNERINNEFR
+436 TFINNERINNEFR

-461 EFEFNVPEMD
+461 EFEFTVPEMD
-471 ESDETIVYTPGMQPL
+471 ESDETIVYTPGIQPL
-486 VDDIHDNQA
+486 VDDIHDGQP

-506 ANNPAKSKVAP
+506 ANNPRKSKVAP
-517 ISPISDTSSDE
+517 ISPISDISSDE
-528 EVTIIHDTNNIDSDD
+528 EVTIIHDTN
-543 IDSDDIDS
+543 
-551 DDIDSDDEIDSL
+551 DIDSDDEIDSL
-563 INEGIEQTNIDD
+563 MNEGIEQTNL
-575 DDDDDDDDDTTVIST
+575 DDDDDDTTVIST